1 VVGGLWA
8 LVLYFE
14 LVIWRSSVYLDR
26 KRPQKYC
33 RREEMKSRPERNR
46 KRPRGGIGCLASDG
60 EGNNSIDE
68 MPPSPLSLL
77 RVEIV
82 PLSRAFDTIIA
93 GTSSDDERNDV
104 TRSNQDAVENE
115 RRVRIIYPYPFTFA
129 TFAKARWVGK
139 TVADIYHEE
148 FGEKR
153 NVFLKIYLVTTH
165 LIK

>member
-1 VVGGLWA
+1 
-8 LVLYFE
+8 
-14 LVIWRSSVYLDR
+14 
-26 KRPQKYC
+26 
-33 RREEMKSRPERNR
+33 
-46 KRPRGGIGCLASDG
+46 LASDG